1 MVVSLLILVSIAR
14 VAGLANRYNS
24 HILVVLLILPDLLIL
39 FTQMFG
45 VLHLFLL
52 RVVTATMSYSL
63 MTILD
68 ILGSIL

>member
-1 MVVSLLILVSIAR
+1 
-14 VAGLANRYNS
+14 
-24 HILVVLLILPDLLIL
+24 
-39 FTQMFG
+39 MFG